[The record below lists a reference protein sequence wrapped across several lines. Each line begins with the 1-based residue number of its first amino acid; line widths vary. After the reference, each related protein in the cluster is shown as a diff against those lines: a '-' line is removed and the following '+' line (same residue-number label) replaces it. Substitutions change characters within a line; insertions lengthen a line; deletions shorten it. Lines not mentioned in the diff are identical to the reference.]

1 MPFMNFEIV
10 NAKNKKMEVIK
21 LLKQSISTQRYK
33 IGFLKKNQG
42 NKIKDSGE
50 AYDFNLFT
58 DVLT

>member
-1 MPFMNFEIV
+1 MAKLFTEVLIISCHDHTEIYNRV
-10 NAKNKKMEVIK
+10 CE
-21 LLKQSISTQRYK
+21 
-33 IGFLKKNQG
+33 KNQG